1 MKNRAN
7 IIPPI
12 PEKVKKKFLE
22 EVLLTHDMIQES
34 REDDE
39 LFQGEASLKWQL
51 RAFIEYQRSPCI
63 DPKHGHNEHSRI
75 PHEICSW
82 CRRIAWEALK

>member
-1 MKNRAN
+1 MKKN
-7 IIPPI
+7 IVPPI
-12 PEKVKKKFLE
+12 KKDVKDKFLK

-34 REDDE
+34 REDDK

-51 RAFIEYQRSPCI
+51 RAFIEYQRSPCTE
-63 DPKHGHNEHSRI
+63 HGHGEHSTI
-75 PHEICSW
+75 THEICSR